1 MASVGESRS
10 QTPCKPGQ
18 AATQRSPQAEP
29 LGYQEESQ
37 YQVGKD
43 CWWEEQVANECGMWP
58 ASQESDDEGPDGS
71 RQVA

>member
-10 QTPCKPGQ
+10 QTPCEPGQ
-18 AATQRSPQAEP
+18 AATQRRPQAEP

-43 CWWEEQVANECGMWP
+43 CWWEEQVANQCGMWP